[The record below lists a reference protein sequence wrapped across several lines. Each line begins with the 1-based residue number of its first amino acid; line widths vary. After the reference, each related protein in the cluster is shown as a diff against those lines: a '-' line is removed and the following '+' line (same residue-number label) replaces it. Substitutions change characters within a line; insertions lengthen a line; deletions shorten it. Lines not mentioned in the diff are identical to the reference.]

1 MRKRMERI
9 HGTDMRIKYGT
20 DEDKICRFNDVTT

>member
-1 MRKRMERI
+1 MRKRMEPI

-20 DEDKICRFNDVTT
+20 DEDKMRPFNVVTT